1 MRARGNGGSP
11 LAKGLPPCYTGP
23 GRTAAG
29 NGGVMVIKLVASDLD
44 GTLLQNGA
52 QALTPEALRLIGK
65 LLERGI
71 LFAPASGRQY
81 PNLRRMFSPHWH
93 EMLFICENGALT
105 MHHGAALSTIPLER
119 ETGEALMRDILARD
133 DCEVMLS
140 GRETSYLCPR
150 RRSYSDFVVYTM
162 KNTVTIVDDLFS
174 VDEEFLK
181 VSAYVHGDG
190 AARVAPAFIEKWGNV
205 VTAAVSGAAWIDFT
219 VADKGMAI
227 EAVAR
232 RLGIGKDE
240 MMAFGDNFNDV
251 EMLEAVGRPCLMET
265 ADPALLERFPS
276 RCARVEEALAA
287 LLAEI
292 S

>member
-1 MRARGNGGSP
+1 
-11 LAKGLPPCYTGP
+11 
-23 GRTAAG
+23 
-29 NGGVMVIKLVASDLD
+29 MVIKLVASDLD

-71 LFAPASGRQY
+71 LFAPASGRPY

>member
-1 MRARGNGGSP
+1 
-11 LAKGLPPCYTGP
+11 
-23 GRTAAG
+23 
-29 NGGVMVIKLVASDLD
+29 MVRLIASDLD
-44 GTLLQNGA
+44 GTLLRNGA
-52 QALTPEALRLIGK
+52 QGLTPEALRLIGK

-81 PNLRRMFSPHWH
+81 PNLRRMFSPYWH

-119 ETGEALMRDILARD
+119 ETGEALIRDILSHD

-190 AARVAPAFIEKWGNV
+190 AARAAHAFIEKWGDTV
-205 VTAAVSGAAWIDFT
+205 ATAVSGAAWIDFT
-219 VADKGMAI
+219 AANKGMAI
-227 EAVAR
+227 GTVAE
-232 RLGIGKDE
+232 RLGIHKEE

-251 EMLEAVGRPCLMET
+251 EMLEAVGRPCLMDT
-265 ADPALLERFPS
+265 ADPALLGRFPCHCS
-276 RCARVEEALAA
+276 SVEGALRA
-287 LLAEI
+287 LLEEI

>member
-1 MRARGNGGSP
+1 
-11 LAKGLPPCYTGP
+11 
-23 GRTAAG
+23 
-29 NGGVMVIKLVASDLD
+29 MVIKLVASDLD

-240 MMAFGDNFNDV
+240 MMAFV

-276 RCARVEEALAA
+276 RCACVEEALTA